1 MEFKMKQPINLLLIL
16 LFPIFV
22 FLTSCGQLDT
32 PTQAPI
38 SPSTTNTND
47 LPPNEPLVEI
57 DLAAEEKAIRA
68 EHQALTD
75 DINARDRDPAEVTSH
90 WIKTGSVLMAHN
102 FFGELVT
109 SKSTQKIRG
118 SWKSIFGRRAP
129 WPMKTAIETV
139 SVEEKKGKIAR
150 SKGTFEYQSR
160 NKRPFKAL
168 YQKDKEGEWKI
179 KAIDYGDN
187 GFIKGFQIVN

>member
-1 MEFKMKQPINLLLIL
+1 MKQKVICSLIC
-16 LFPIFV
+16 
-22 FLTSCGQLDT
+22 FLAIAGLIISCGESDT
-32 PTQAPI
+32 PTQATT
-38 SPSTTNTND
+38 STITSDAVDEIKATE
-47 LPPNEPLVEI
+47 LPEI
-57 DLAAEEKAIRA
+57 NFAAEEQAVQAAHKALDEA
-68 EHQALTD
+68 
-75 DINARDRDPAEVTSH
+75 INDRDRDPAEVTSH

-129 WPMKTAIETV
+129 WPMKTTIETV
-139 SVEEKKGKIAR
+139 SIEEKKGKIAR

-187 GFIKGFQIVN
+187 GFIKGFQIIN